1 MYPIRALQKLRAVSN
16 GLRRHSYDRRRRL
29 GLLPRYECPTIRPE
43 RAVHFPDRR
52 LGLVIRLADPFE
64 LLHRESRSL
73 SYPASVFSSLKSSLS
88 RLLCGGSLATAL
100 HQEHGEVRGERLSGK
115 LPHH

>member
-1 MYPIRALQKLRAVSN
+1 MLADLWGLIGRPSCILPDRFGLVSES
-16 GLRRHSYDRRRRL
+16 R
-29 GLLPRYECPTIRPE
+29 TIRPE

-52 LGLVIRLADPFE
+52 LGLKVRLADPFE

-73 SYPASVFSSLKSSLS
+73 SYPASVLSSLTSSLS

-100 HQEHGEVRGERLSGK
+100 HQEHGEVRGERLCGK

>member
-1 MYPIRALQKLRAVSN
+1 MTVSESN
-16 GLRRHSYDRRRRL
+16 PKSEESASEEL
-29 GLLPRYECPTIRPE
+29 PTIRPE

-73 SYPASVFSSLKSSLS
+73 SYLASVFSSLKSSLIS
-88 RLLCGGSLATAL
+88 LLCGGSLATAL